1 MMEFDDE
8 LLGLEGKAVDI
19 SEFEKKINKQLL
31 VPCSTVWFVIIL

>member
-19 SEFEKKINKQLL
+19 SEFEKKKQ
-31 VPCSTVWFVIIL
+31 TIISSM